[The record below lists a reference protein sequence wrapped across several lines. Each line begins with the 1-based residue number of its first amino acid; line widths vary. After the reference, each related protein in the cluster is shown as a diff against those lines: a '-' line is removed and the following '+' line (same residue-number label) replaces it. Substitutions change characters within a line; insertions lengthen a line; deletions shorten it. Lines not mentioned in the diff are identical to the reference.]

1 MKKKK
6 KLEGVSE
13 ADESASEE
21 EKKAL
26 VNLVIK
32 LKDIDE
38 SLDPEEIQTIV
49 YSVGKE
55 NGYEKNL
62 REWFKLI
69 YQVVFGVENGPRIG
83 FFVKFF
89 GLKETIGLINEKIK

>member
-1 MKKKK
+1 MKK
-6 KLEGVSE
+6 
-13 ADESASEE
+13 
-21 EKKAL
+21 KKAL

-38 SLDPEEIQTIV
+38 ALDPEEIQTLV
-49 YSVGKE
+49 YSVEKRTAT
-55 NGYEKNL
+55 KNL

-83 FFVKFF
+83 FFVKF
-89 GLKETIGLINEKIK
+89 LDLRRQLD